1 VAIIIRIRRT
11 ATQGGSFGVDEMILM
26 GRGARNELIDLE
38 KLSDEE
44 LQSLA
49 KQPSAFAKSRAGW
62 EKHATLTV
70 PQRESLF

>member
-1 VAIIIRIRRT
+1 
-11 ATQGGSFGVDEMILM
+11 MILM

-70 PQRESLF
+70 PQRGSLF